1 MQKQEFVYHISPS
14 SVAKAI
20 LVGGL
25 FFVLFL
31 LKDLLLVVLAAVV
44 TASAVEPI
52 TRWFIRYRIARLPA
66 VIFIYVGLAFL
77 LVGVFYFLVLPL
89 LSDTASLLNTL
100 PDYLGSVSGWTPFAG
115 GGVDATTVSVRSSIV
130 SDISNSFPLQ
140 DIANDFNKAILSLS
154 QGFWETAS
162 FAFGGFLSFFLIVVL
177 SFYLAVQDHGIRNFL
192 SVITPGRQ
200 RGYVLDLWRRAEE
213 KIGLWMQGQLL
224 LVIIV
229 AVLVYLGLT
238 LLGVNHALPLAVIAG
253 LFEIIP
259 VFGPILASIP
269 AVAIGFADGGVSAAL
284 FIGGLYLI
292 IQQFENQ
299 LIYPLVVKKVVG
311 VPPVVVILALIA
323 GGQLAGFL
331 GILLAVPLAA
341 VLMEM
346 LNDYQKENVAEKLVA
361 PQPRM

>member
-1 MQKQEFVYHISPS
+1 M
-14 SVAKAI
+14 
-20 LVGGL
+20 VGGL
-25 FFVLFL
+25 FFLLFL

-52 TRWFIRYRIARLPA
+52 TRWFIRYRIGRLPA
-66 VIFIYVGLAFL
+66 VILIYVGLAFL

-100 PDYLGSVSGWTPFAG
+100 PDYIGSVSDWTPFAG
-115 GGVDATTVSVRSSIV
+115 NPDENPVVSVRSAIV

-162 FAFGGFLSFFLIVVL
+162 FAFGGLLSFVLIVVL
-177 SFYLAVQDHGIRNFL
+177 SFYLAVQDNGIGNFL
-192 SVITPGRQ
+192 SVITPARQ

-224 LVIIV
+224 LVLIV
-229 AVLVYLGLT
+229 GVLVYIGLT
-238 LLGVNHALPLAVIAG
+238 MIGFYYSIEIHALPLAVLAG

-269 AVAIGFADGGVSAAL
+269 AVAIGFADGGLSVSL
-284 FIGGLYLI
+284 VVGGLYLI

-331 GILLAVPLAA
+331 GVLLAVPLAA

-361 PQPRM
+361 PQPRV